1 MKKFLSILLSIAM
14 LFTITA
20 GLDFSAFA
28 ATYYESEDNDD
39 YYSADYVAANSTI
52 YGICTDSYDE
62 DWYEFTLNSSAKVNV
77 NFSFTRADSDGYWR
91 IHIYK
96 YEGGSSYSEL
106 DYEFAYCYDG
116 AFTFNSLGLPAGTYY
131 IHVNSTG
138 SAVGKQYAITP
149 NCTYTSNWETEF
161 NEEYYS
167 ADPLSFGTTR
177 YGVCTDGYDE
187 DWYKFTLSSSD
198 RIKVSFSHSKYN
210 SDGYWRVRIYKYEGG
225 SNYSELDYEFVYCY
239 DGTFTFNSLGL
250 PAGTYYIYVNS
261 SGSAAGKQ
269 YGVTVNYSVGTPS
282 SVKTATR
289 NTTSLKLSWGRV
301 SGATGYQLQ
310 RKTSTGYTG
319 VANTTANYATATGLK
334 PGYAYEFRVRA
345 YRKVNGKYYY
355 SSWRTFKDVTRPN
368 GVSLSGLTAYSSGH
382 KIKASWKKVSGYA
395 TGYQVMWAKDKS
407 FRNVVGS
414 NYINGQGN
422 VSYTRA
428 NFSKG
433 RNYYVR
439 VRAYRTINGT
449 KYYGAWSNVR
459 YVKAK

>member
-1 MKKFLSILLSIAM
+1 MKKIISLLLSLVM

-20 GLDFSAFA
+20 TLDFSAFA

-52 YGICTDSYDE
+52 YGVCTDSYDD
-62 DWYEFTLNSSAKVNV
+62 DWYKFTLNSPAKVNV
-77 NFSFTRADSDGYWR
+77 NFSFTRADSAGYWY
-91 IHIYK
+91 ICIYK

-106 DYEFAYCYDG
+106 DYEYVHCYDG
-116 AFTFNSLGLPAGTYY
+116 AYTFNSLGLPSGTYFINVY
-131 IHVNSTG
+131 ASDEV
-138 SAVGKQYAITP
+138 AGKQYGVTP

-161 NEEYYS
+161 NDEYYS
-167 ADPLSFGTTR
+167 ADPLTIGVTR
-177 YGVCTDGYDE
+177 YGVCTDSYDD

-210 SDGYWRVRIYKYEGG
+210 SDDAWEVFICKYEGKG
-225 SNYSELDYEFVYCY
+225 NYSNLDHRSIKCN
-239 DGTFTFNSLGL
+239 DGTYTFNTLGL
-250 PAGTYYIYVNS
+250 PAGTYYILVLS
-261 SGSAAGKQ
+261 SNNASGKQ

-289 NTTSLKLSWGRV
+289 NTTSLKISWSKV
-301 SGATGYQLQ
+301 SGVTGYQLQ

-319 VANTTANYATATGLK
+319 VATTTSNYATATGLK

-355 SSWRTFKDVTRPN
+355 SSWRTFKDSTRPN

-395 TGYQVMWAKDKS
+395 SGYQVMWAKDSS

-449 KYYGAWSNVR
+449 KYYGAWSNVK